1 MDSDF
6 YILDGFYTRNVFDL
20 QPNKELDKEKT
31 RDETKSPRTKGKRT
45 FHKVVAQ
52 CSLEIIQDR
61 QKEAAENG
69 VDLNEVPDNASIH
82 SDSSLRVDTFF
93 RFPCSCMLRY
103 SNITNIILEF
113 LLSSLLHDYLS
124 PKQSNTHTSS
134 KHQCCSCVA
143 ARAFDCSLV
152 ACCLM
157 HVYIVN
163 SY

>member
-82 SDSSLRVDTFF
+82 SDSSLRVDTFY
-93 RFPCSCMLRY
+93 RFSCSCMLRFF
-103 SNITNIILEF
+103 SNIRYFTFIA
-113 LLSSLLHDYLS
+113 
-124 PKQSNTHTSS
+124 
-134 KHQCCSCVA
+134 VA
-143 ARAFDCSLV
+143 
-152 ACCLM
+152 
-157 HVYIVN
+157 
-163 SY
+163 